1 MDLYFHSKEELFR
14 RVRPAL
20 KAKVNELERLGFKDI
35 SSIDVWNYLIL
46 KKWKDGVGLML
57 SDIVD
62 DILNTD
68 SGEINS
74 YVMEIRKNI
83 GTQTFD
89 DNVDLI

>member
-20 KAKVNELERLGFKDI
+20 KAKVNELERLGFNDI

-46 KKWKDGVGLML
+46 KKWRDGVGLML